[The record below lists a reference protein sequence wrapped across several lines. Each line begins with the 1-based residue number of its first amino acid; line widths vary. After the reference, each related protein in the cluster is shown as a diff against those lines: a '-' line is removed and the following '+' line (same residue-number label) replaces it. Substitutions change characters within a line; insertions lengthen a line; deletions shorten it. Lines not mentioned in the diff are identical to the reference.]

1 MARADFAA
9 KLARRRARAGLSL
22 ADLAAEAHSH
32 RGYLSN
38 VEHGHRWPSRSVA
51 LVLDT
56 ALHADGELAAL
67 WETGQAAGAPHAV
80 PDDFDRFE
88 RALAAPQRTDHAV
101 VDHLARV
108 LAEQRRAED
117 ALGARRLRPVTLA
130 QIRIIETLTDDAP
143 EPIRHDLLSVL
154 SHYQQFAGWLGQDSM
169 DAAGARRHYDRA
181 MSAAQEIGDPD
192 MATSVLSLLSH
203 LAWSRGNAT
212 TAVEL
217 AHAGRS
223 NPRKVSDAVL
233 ALAAQQEAR
242 GHALAGD
249 AVATERALDQSA
261 SLTVAAA
268 EHPDQAPPWVYFND
282 PTRLGFQPANLA
294 VTTGSALAAQELRR
308 VRAALHKLGATRE
321 LTELTEH
328 LRALTADG

>member
-1 MARADFAA
+1 MLVVATRLLHDVVAAAAVPVGAKVELRWLREHARADGVGVQCDLTAEFAHHKVHVPDWARMQRTGCLDDTPGPAADLIADHPPNIAPERNEWDPLSVATSKERRHWRHQKGDPMARADFAA
-9 KLARRRARAGLSL
+9 ELARRRARAGLSL
-22 ADLAAEAHSH
+22 TDLAAEAHAH

-51 LVLDT
+51 LALDT

-67 WETGQAAGAPHAV
+67 WETGEAAGAPQAA

-117 ALGARRLRPVTLA
+117 ALGAHRLRPVTLA

-203 LAWSRGNAT
+203 LAWR
-212 TAVEL
+212 
-217 AHAGRS
+217 
-223 NPRKVSDAVL
+223 
-233 ALAAQQEAR
+233 
-242 GHALAGD
+242 
-249 AVATERALDQSA
+249 
-261 SLTVAAA
+261 
-268 EHPDQAPPWVYFND
+268 
-282 PTRLGFQPANLA
+282 
-294 VTTGSALAAQELRR
+294 
-308 VRAALHKLGATRE
+308 GATPPQQ
-321 LTELTEH
+321 
-328 LRALTADG
+328 